1 LNELDDGDDDDDDDE
16 NDDDI
21 DDGGEFIIEFND
33 SHSELLSRLVDEY
46 CGQGDV
52 DNVEIAITGELF
64 VMVEEEEEAAATA
77 AAAAASAAALA
88 ELTTGVM

>member
-1 LNELDDGDDDDDDDE
+1 MDDGDDDDE

-52 DNVEIAITGELF
+52 DKFEIAITGELF
-64 VMVEEEEEAAATA
+64 VMVAEEEEAEAATA

>member
-1 LNELDDGDDDDDDDE
+1 MNELDDGDDDDE
-16 NDDDI
+16 NDDEI

-52 DNVEIAITGELF
+52 DKFEIAITGELF
-64 VMVEEEEEAAATA
+64 VMVAEEEEEAVAATA